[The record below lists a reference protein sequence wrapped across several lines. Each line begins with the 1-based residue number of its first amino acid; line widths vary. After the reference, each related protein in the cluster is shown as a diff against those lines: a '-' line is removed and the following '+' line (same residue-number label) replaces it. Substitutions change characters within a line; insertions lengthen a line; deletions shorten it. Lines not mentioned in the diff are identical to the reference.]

1 MEALLLVV
9 DVGLFVALLFAI
21 RRNEGSAGHNELGW
35 FSYIEDT
42 RSPEDAEE
50 SPRA

>member
-21 RRNEGSAGHNELGW
+21 RRNEGSAGHKELGW
-35 FSYIEDT
+35 FSYVEDT
-42 RSPEDAEE
+42 RSAEDAQEQR
-50 SPRA
+50 RA